1 MKAANYGHVPEFAGF
16 DGNNE
21 SELMNIAHFLVEKM
35 NRFSRFKGRDFN
47 SHSLSIARQR
57 RMVAAFEPIRATLDL
72 GRQLTASQIIAI
84 LEAGRA

>member
-1 MKAANYGHVPEFAGF
+1 MTTSTDEKKPFNLSRWAIGHP
-16 DGNNE
+16 
-21 SELMNIAHFLVEKM
+21 SIARFLVEKM

-47 SHSLSIARQR
+47 SHSPSAVRQR

-72 GRQLTASQIIAI
+72 GRQLSASQIIEI